1 MKCKLF
7 IVFILLIAVPKLL
20 GQNIKF
26 EHYNENNGLSYNS
39 VRHIVQDKNGFMWL
53 GTFFGLNRFDGYQF
67 KSYMSSEL
75 GKNKLY
81 NDDITALELDEDSHD
96 LWIGTRKGLTLYQM
110 DTNVFSTFFYK
121 KNDPNSLPEDE
132 IRSVHVDKFKRVWI
146 GTMSKGLCIYSPKE
160 QKFSRI
166 NIKGFEYIKNIFE
179 DKKGNIW
186 IGSLEKDL

>member
-1 MKCKLF
+1 MKSKLL

-110 DTNVFSTFFYK
+110 DTNVFSTLDRK
-121 KNDPNSLPEDE
+121 
-132 IRSVHVDKFKRVWI
+132 SVV
-146 GTMSKGLCIYSPKE
+146 
-160 QKFSRI
+160 
-166 NIKGFEYIKNIFE
+166 
-179 DKKGNIW
+179 
-186 IGSLEKDL
+186 